1 MAEALK
7 NTRKLHKLS
16 QQQLDALHAA
26 CEKLA
31 RCADVNVPPDLSSPT
46 DLVAA
51 IESLADAI
59 EERFSN
65 RQTEQKEATRVREE
79 LEQVER
85 MKTRF
90 IRNVSHEMRTP
101 LASIEGFARAL
112 SRMDTEGA
120 SARTSSGELLTP
132 ETRKQFLAIIS
143 QEAQRLGKL
152 IEDVLDLSEIENNH
166 APRPA
171 AQFSARELFETVL
184 ESLQNPAKPLNVTLR
199 LSPEPDGPMIYA
211 DRDAVV
217 EVFRQLV
224 VNAQK
229 FSAGQEVVLG
239 AELMSISPAHESNA
253 GISGVV
259 SRISSASRLYVR
271 DRGIGIPKEE
281 LDKIF
286 QKFYRIERPGF
297 SVPGTGLGLS
307 IVRALI
313 NQNNGQVWAES
324 ELGRGSTFYVM
335 LPNNPPGER

>member
-26 CEKLA
+26 CKKLA
-31 RCADVNVPPDLSSPT
+31 KCADVTVPPDLASPT
-46 DLVAA
+46 DLVLAV
-51 IESLADAI
+51 ESLAEALS
-59 EERFSN
+59 ERKASDKH
-65 RQTEQKEATRVREE
+65 EQGEVTRVREE

-90 IRNVSHEMRTP
+90 IRNVSHELRTP

-152 IEDVLDLSEIENNH
+152 IEDVLDMSEIENNRT
-166 APRPA
+166 PRPA
-171 AQFSARELFETVL
+171 GHFSARELFDAVL
-184 ESLQNPAKPLNVTLR
+184 ESLEDPARPLASSVR

-211 DRDAVV
+211 DYDATL
-217 EVFRQLV
+217 ELFRQLV
-224 VNAQK
+224 ANAQK
-229 FSAGQEVVLG
+229 FSAGQEIVLG
-239 AELMSISPAHESNA
+239 ADQVSISPAHESNA
-253 GISGVV
+253 GISGV
-259 SRISSASRLYVR
+259 ISKISTATRLYVR

-281 LDKIF
+281 HDKIF

-307 IVRALI
+307 IVRALV

-324 ELGRGSTFYVM
+324 EVGRGSTFYVM
-335 LPNNPPGER
+335 MPNNPPGHR